1 MQTCPSLLRSGVNRS
16 DKIREHVVPVSLA
29 NFDAAVGF
37 VHVGMLVGP
46 AGLDSLAS
54 PAGIVMLVAL
64 WAWMCWWASRCWCTC
79 GCGHC
84 CISESCGF

>member
-54 PAGIVMLVAL
+54 PAGIVMLVGPAGLDVLVGLAMLVHLWL
-64 WAWMCWWASRCWCTC
+64 WALL
-79 GCGHC
+79 HQ
-84 CISESCGF
+84 